1 LAQYDINLRE
11 YWRIL
16 KKRKFI
22 VLFVGIVLGV
32 FSTAFAFLKAP
43 TPVYTSECSIK
54 FEKETT
60 VEGLYAKTITWSGA
74 DDIETQ
80 VSVMKSFTIFEE
92 VAQRL
97 GLIPKTTM
105 PADSPAK
112 GNVARVVDDLQSK
125 VEVTRQGMTNILNIR
140 VKDTD
145 PASAQTLANTVA
157 STYKDLHSEL
167 QMKRTLEAIRYIE
180 DQLVQVRQK
189 LREAEEE
196 FNRFTQSN
204 QLLSI
209 DIQSEKLLAG
219 SQEVQKTVRKL
230 AENRGELQN
239 VVARLDKFIANPSVQ
254 GNFYTATA
262 TTQYQAA
269 NDALTELQ
277 LRRDTLLKDFT
288 PLHPEVVDVARKIVE
303 DARKMRLLLLA
314 QIGDLEKQEEDARSE
329 QKELE
334 SKSSALMEKKLEYDR
349 LKRKVEL
356 YNDMTTLLERK
367 NQEALIKKAEKPEEV
382 TVVKPALFPMEPVN
396 PPKTAT
402 TGAMG
407 LIIGLVLGLIAAFVV
422 ETFDTSIGA
431 IEDVEETLK
440 TRVLGVIPQA
450 DAKEL
455 YEAFKDKLPGEMGA
469 VSPVQMVNMVAHYVP
484 KSMMAESF
492 RGLRTNIQFKD
503 AVDEIKTLAIT
514 SASPQEGKTIVS
526 VNLAITMAQAGM
538 KILLIGSDM
547 RKPMIARIFGIEQTP
562 GLSEILLGN
571 CPWQDAVQTVTDM
584 IVGKMSLEEV
594 LLTPGLDNLHL
605 IPAGSI
611 PPNPAELMESK
622 HLKEFVEEAKDEYE
636 LLLFDSPP
644 ILSTAD
650 AVILGSKMD
659 GVLLDYRVGT
669 VSRGLLKRATAQLEQ
684 VNTRI
689 IGVILNGVTA
699 QVCPDFPY
707 YYHTRYRYY
716 YGDGRNGK
724 KRTVK
729 KNLSMFDTRDINLRS
744 LKGSPSDTVT
754 VRATEG
760 WRKWEKTAGLPLMI
774 VTGLFL
780 AGGLLWQNHVLNF
793 LTWNQM
799 DPARMKQE
807 VKIPI
812 KEVPVPPIPA
822 DAKAPASTSPTKV
835 EPKALPREAEATPQ
849 QAPEQEKIVK
859 VVPSKEDLPVLAP
872 PIPSAEIKTGSSI
885 AAPSRAEPVERP
897 EQKPPTEEPK
907 AESSTLVEVASA
919 RAIEASKTPET
930 KAGPQ
935 SEPLRVAAV
944 PPQEIEANKTPD
956 TKEKPKAD
964 STPAGSSPIVTY
976 PFSLRLGSVPYL
988 DLAEKGV
995 SKYTRNGLPV
1005 VYYSE
1010 VAISRGIWY
1019 RLYTG
1024 YFESEEQAEGFKRE
1038 KRLEKAEVVKTPFTN
1053 LIGTFTSEDELESKS
1068 QSLKSLGFSPYVI
1081 KDADGKQ
1088 RLVVGAFYNE
1098 ERAQRQYRELKSRG
1112 IENQIVQR

>member
-32 FSTAFAFLKAP
+32 FSTAFAFFKAP
-43 TPVYTSECSIK
+43 APVYTSECSIK

-60 VEGLYAKTITWSGA
+60 VEGLYAKTITWSGG

-80 VSVMKSFTIFEE
+80 ISVIKSFTIFEK

-105 PADSPAK
+105 PADSPVK
-112 GNVARVVDDLQSK
+112 GHIARVVDDLQSK
-125 VEVTRQGMTNILNIR
+125 VEVTRQGMTNILNIQ

-145 PASAQTLANTVA
+145 PAFAQKLANTVA
-157 STYKDLHSEL
+157 LTYRDLHSDL

-196 FNRFTQSN
+196 FNRFTQNN

-209 DIQSEKLLAG
+209 DIQSEKLLAR
-219 SQEVQKTVRKL
+219 SQDVQNTVRKL
-230 AENRGELQN
+230 AENRGELQSM
-239 VVARLDKFIANPSVQ
+239 VARLDKFIANPSVQ

-314 QIGDLEKQEEDARSE
+314 QIGDLEKQEEDAKSE

-382 TVVKPALFPMEPVN
+382 TVVKPALFPMEPIN
-396 PPKTAT
+396 PPRTAT

-455 YEAFKDKLPGEMGA
+455 FETFKDKLPEDVAA
-469 VSPVQMVNMVAHYVP
+469 VSPAQMVNMVAHYVP

-503 AVDEIKTLAIT
+503 ATDEIKTLAIT

-526 VNLAITMAQAGM
+526 VNLAITMAQAGT
-538 KILLIGSDM
+538 KTLLIGSDM
-547 RKPMIARIFGIEQTP
+547 RKPMIARIFGGSHAP

-571 CPWQDAVQTVTDM
+571 CPWHEAVQTVTDM
-584 IVGKMSLEEV
+584 IVGKLSLEEV

-622 HLKEFVEEAKDEYE
+622 RLKEFVEEAKSEYE

-650 AVILGSKMD
+650 AVILGSKTD
-659 GVLLDYRVGT
+659 GVLLVYRVGS

-684 VNTRI
+684 VNSRI
-689 IGVILNGVTA
+689 VGVILNGMKPEVS
-699 QVCPDFPY
+699 PDFHNFKY
-707 YYHTRYRYY
+707 YKYY
-716 YGDGRNGK
+716 SSYGEEGAKGKEPKKGLQFFRENGISWGRGK
-724 KRTVK
+724 KGRKSKRSRLTFS
-729 KNLSMFDTRDINLRS
+729 LAGAGLILLAGAILWQFGIINL
-744 LKGSPSDTVT
+744 P
-754 VRATEG
+754 
-760 WRKWEKTAGLPLMI
+760 
-774 VTGLFL
+774 
-780 AGGLLWQNHVLNF
+780 
-793 LTWNQM
+793 
-799 DPARMKQE
+799 
-807 VKIPI
+807 
-812 KEVPVPPIPA
+812 
-822 DAKAPASTSPTKV
+822 
-835 EPKALPREAEATPQ
+835 
-849 QAPEQEKIVK
+849 
-859 VVPSKEDLPVLAP
+859 
-872 PIPSAEIKTGSSI
+872 
-885 AAPSRAEPVERP
+885 
-897 EQKPPTEEPK
+897 
-907 AESSTLVEVASA
+907 
-919 RAIEASKTPET
+919 
-930 KAGPQ
+930 
-935 SEPLRVAAV
+935 
-944 PPQEIEANKTPD
+944 KTPD
-956 TKEKPKAD
+956 PAKPAPHKTEQAVAHKVPPKPSSVPPPQVKQERTNPPATTTPAAAEKQEPTPAVKVQEVAPAVEKKTVPVEKAEESSPASQGEHPYSIYLGSLKTLDQAKRAIAMYANKGIQAYWVKVQFKEK
-964 STPAGSSPIVTY
+964 G
-976 PFSLRLGSVPYL
+976 
-988 DLAEKGV
+988 E
-995 SKYTRNGLPV
+995 
-1005 VYYSE
+1005 
-1010 VAISRGIWY
+1010 WY
-1019 RLYTG
+1019 RIFAGHFKYPQ
-1024 YFESEEQAEGFKRE
+1024 EAEGFAQARGITE
-1038 KRLEKAEVVKTPFTN
+1038 KETMKTEYAN
-1053 LIGTFTSEDELESKS
+1053 LIGVYSQPSDFDEKVKAISDLGYSAYT
-1068 QSLKSLGFSPYVI
+1068 LKGR
-1081 KDADGKQ
+1081 DGK
-1088 RLVVGAFYNE
+1088 LKLLVGAYVTE
-1098 ERAQRQYRELKSRG
+1098 EGAEQQRQDLIGKG
-1112 IENQIVQR
+1112 IENRVVRR

>member
-43 TPVYTSECSIK
+43 NPVYTSECSIK

-60 VEGLYAKTITWSGA
+60 VEGLYAKTITWSGG

-80 VSVMKSFTIFEE
+80 VSVIKSFTIFEK

-105 PADSPAK
+105 PADSPVK
-112 GNVARVVDDLQSK
+112 GRIARVVDDLQSK
-125 VEVTRQGMTNILNIR
+125 VEVTRQGMTNILDIR

-145 PASAQTLANTVA
+145 PAFAQKLANTVA
-157 STYKDLHSEL
+157 LTYKDLHSEL
-167 QMKRTLEAIRYIE
+167 QMKRTMDAIRYIE

-196 FNRFTQSN
+196 FNRFTQNN

-209 DIQSEKLLAG
+209 DIQSEKLLAR
-219 SQEVQKTVRKL
+219 SQEVQNTVRKL

-239 VVARLDKFIANPSVQ
+239 VAARLDKFIAKPSVQ

-382 TVVKPALFPMEPVN
+382 TVVKPALFPMEPIN
-396 PPKTAT
+396 PPRTAT

-455 YEAFKDKLPGEMGA
+455 YETFKDKLPEEMDV
-469 VSPVQMVNMVAHYVP
+469 VSPAQMVNMVAHYVP

-538 KILLIGSDM
+538 KTLLIGSDM
-547 RKPMIARIFGIEQTP
+547 RKPMIARIFGGSHSP

-571 CPWQDAVQTVTDM
+571 CPWHEAVQTVTDM

-622 HLKEFVEEAKDEYE
+622 RLKEFVEEAKDAYE

-650 AVILGSKMD
+650 AVILGSKTD
-659 GVLLDYRVGT
+659 GVLLVYRVGT

-684 VNTRI
+684 VNSRI
-689 IGVILNGVTA
+689 LGVILNGMKPEVSPDFHNFKYYKYYSSYGEEGAKGEEPKKGLQFFRENGISWSLGKKGKKSKRSMMTFSLAGAGLILLAGAVLWQFGIIGLPRTTDSAKPAPHKTA
-699 QVCPDFPY
+699 QQLVRKVPP
-707 YYHTRYRYY
+707 
-716 YGDGRNGK
+716 K
-724 KRTVK
+724 P
-729 KNLSMFDTRDINLRS
+729 S
-744 LKGSPSDTVT
+744 SP
-754 VRATEG
+754 
-760 WRKWEKTAGLPLMI
+760 
-774 VTGLFL
+774 
-780 AGGLLWQNHVLNF
+780 
-793 LTWNQM
+793 
-799 DPARMKQE
+799 PAPRVKQE
-807 VKIPI
+807 SANPPAAK
-812 KEVPVPPIPA
+812 VPA
-822 DAKAPASTSPTKV
+822 AKAPAPAVKQEPAPAVNKV
-835 EPKALPREAEATPQ
+835 QAVVREVAEEPLHETRPPVPAPK
-849 QAPEQEKIVK
+849 QAVEK
-859 VVPSKEDLPVLAP
+859 
-872 PIPSAEIKTGSSI
+872 KTV
-885 AAPSRAEPVERP
+885 PVE
-897 EQKPPTEEPK
+897 K
-907 AESSTLVEVASA
+907 A
-919 RAIEASKTPET
+919 
-930 KAGPQ
+930 Q
-935 SEPLRVAAV
+935 
-944 PPQEIEANKTPD
+944 D
-956 TKEKPKAD
+956 
-964 STPAGSSPIVTY
+964 SSPVSEGEY
-976 PFSLRLGSVPYL
+976 PYSIYLSSLKTL
-988 DLAEKGV
+988 DLAKRAIAIYADKGIQAYWVKVQFKEKG
-995 SKYTRNGLPV
+995 
-1005 VYYSE
+1005 E
-1010 VAISRGIWY
+1010 WY
-1019 RLYTG
+1019 RIYAG
-1024 YFESEEQAEGFKRE
+1024 HFKDPQEAEGFAQARGI
-1038 KRLEKAEVVKTPFTN
+1038 AENETMKTEYAN
-1053 LIGTFTSEDELESKS
+1053 LIGVYSQPGDLDEK
-1068 QSLKSLGFSPYVI
+1068 LKAMSDLGYAPYTL
-1081 KDADGKQ
+1081 KGSDG
-1088 RLVVGAFYNE
+1088 RLKLLVGAYVTE
-1098 ERAQRQYRELKSRG
+1098 EAAEQQRRDLMGKG
-1112 IENQIVQR
+1112 IENRVVKR

>member
-32 FSTAFAFLKAP
+32 FSTAFAVLKAP
-43 TPVYTSECSIK
+43 APLYTSVCSIK

-60 VEGLYAKTITWSGA
+60 VEGLYAKTITWSGG

-80 VSVMKSFTIFEE
+80 ISVIKSFTIFEK

-97 GLIPKTTM
+97 GLIPKATL
-105 PADSPAK
+105 PAESSAK
-112 GNVARVVDDLQSK
+112 GNIARVVDDLQSK
-125 VEVTRQGMTNILNIR
+125 VEVTRQGMTNILNIQ
-140 VKDTD
+140 VKDAD
-145 PASAQTLANTVA
+145 PSFAQKLANTVA
-157 STYKDLHSEL
+157 LIYKDLHSEL

-180 DQLVQVRQK
+180 DQLVQVRQR

-196 FNRFTQSN
+196 FNRFTQNN

-209 DIQSEKLLAG
+209 DIQSEKLLAR
-219 SQEVQKTVRKL
+219 SQEVQNTVRKL

-239 VVARLDKFIANPSVQ
+239 MVARLDKFIANPSVQ
-254 GNFYTATA
+254 GNFYTANA

-269 NDALTELQ
+269 NDSLTELQ
-277 LRRDTLLKDFT
+277 LRRETLLKDFT
-288 PLHPEVVDVARKIVE
+288 PLHPEVVDVARKIME

-314 QIGDLEKQEEDARSE
+314 QIGELEKREEDAKSE

-382 TVVKPALFPMEPVN
+382 TVVKPALFPIEPIN
-396 PPKTAT
+396 PPRTAA

-407 LIIGLVLGLIAAFVV
+407 LVIGLVLGLIAAFVV

-455 YEAFKDKLPGEMGA
+455 YETFKDKLPEGMAE
-469 VSPVQMVNMVAHYVP
+469 VSPAQMVNLVAHYVP

-503 AVDEIKTLAIT
+503 TADEIKTLAVT

-538 KILLIGSDM
+538 KTLLVGSDM
-547 RKPMIARIFGIEQTP
+547 RKPMIARIFGGGQGP

-571 CPWQDAVQTVTDM
+571 CPWHEAVQTVTDM

-594 LLTPGLDNLHL
+594 LLTPGLDNLHF

-622 HLKEFVEEAKDEYE
+622 RLKVFVEEAQSEYE

-659 GVLLDYRVGT
+659 GVLLVYRVGT

-684 VNTRI
+684 VNSRI
-689 IGVILNGVTA
+689 LGVILNGMKPEVSPDFHNFKYYKYYSSYGEEGAKGEEPNKGLQFFRKNGISSWGRSRKGKKSKRSILTFSLAGAGLILLAGAILWQFGMMDLPKAPDSAKPAPHKTA
-699 QVCPDFPY
+699 QPLAQKVPPKSPSPPPSQVKQESPNPPAAKGPVAAAKQEPAPVVKVQGVAPAVEKKMVPVEKAGESAPVSESEYPYSIYLSSLKTLDQAKRAIAIYANKGIQAYWVKVQFKEKGEWYRIYAGHFKDRQEAEGFAQARGITEKETLKTEYANLIGVYSRPSDF
-707 YYHTRYRYY
+707 
-716 YGDGRNGK
+716 NEK
-724 KRTVK
+724 VK
-729 KNLSMFDTRDINLRS
+729 TISDLGYSSYT
-744 LKGSPSDTVT
+744 LKGSDGKL
-754 VRATEG
+754 R
-760 WRKWEKTAGLPLMI
+760 
-774 VTGLFL
+774 
-780 AGGLLWQNHVLNF
+780 LLVG
-793 LTWNQM
+793 
-799 DPARMKQE
+799 AY
-807 VKIPI
+807 V
-812 KEVPVPPIPA
+812 
-822 DAKAPASTSPTKV
+822 
-835 EPKALPREAEATPQ
+835 
-849 QAPEQEKIVK
+849 
-859 VVPSKEDLPVLAP
+859 
-872 PIPSAEIKTGSSI
+872 
-885 AAPSRAEPVERP
+885 
-897 EQKPPTEEPK
+897 TEEA
-907 AESSTLVEVASA
+907 AE
-919 RAIEASKTPET
+919 
-930 KAGPQ
+930 Q
-935 SEPLRVAAV
+935 
-944 PPQEIEANKTPD
+944 
-956 TKEKPKAD
+956 
-964 STPAGSSPIVTY
+964 
-976 PFSLRLGSVPYL
+976 
-988 DLAEKGV
+988 
-995 SKYTRNGLPV
+995 
-1005 VYYSE
+1005 
-1010 VAISRGIWY
+1010 
-1019 RLYTG
+1019 
-1024 YFESEEQAEGFKRE
+1024 
-1038 KRLEKAEVVKTPFTN
+1038 
-1053 LIGTFTSEDELESKS
+1053 
-1068 QSLKSLGFSPYVI
+1068 
-1081 KDADGKQ
+1081 
-1088 RLVVGAFYNE
+1088 
-1098 ERAQRQYRELKSRG
+1098 QRQDLMGKG
-1112 IENQIVQR
+1112 IENRVVKR